1 MLFASPDLNIGTTF
15 AFFQTDG
22 KILDSKEKLI
32 MLVSARINDSDL
44 FNVFI
49 IFIDIL
55 SKPIPLEFFNFPTI
69 LFTVCALTV
78 GSFSMRDVNLFV
90 MLNSGGGR
98 YAVRSFAIV
107 VKNEL

>member
-1 MLFASPDLNIGTTF
+1 MLFASPDLNTGTTF
-15 AFFQTDG
+15 ALFQTVG
-22 KILDSKEKLI
+22 KVLDLKEKLI
-32 MLVSARINDSDL
+32 MLVSVRTNDSDL

-49 IFIDIL
+49 ILIDIF
-55 SKPIPLEFFNFPTI
+55 SKPISLEFFNLLII
-69 LFTVCALTV
+69 LSTVCALTV

-98 YAVRSFAIV
+98 CAVRSFAMV

>member
-1 MLFASPDLNIGTTF
+1 MLFASPDFNIGTTF
-15 AFFQTDG
+15 AFFQTVG
-22 KILDSKEKLI
+22 KVLDPKEKLI
-32 MLVSARINDSDL
+32 MLVSARMNDSDL

-55 SKPIPLEFFNFPTI
+55 SKPIPLEFFNLLII

-78 GSFSMRDVNLFV
+78 SSFSMRDVNLFV
-90 MLNSGGGR
+90 MLSLGGGR
-98 YAVRSFAIV
+98 CAVRSSAMV